1 MDKGGSVRALRW
13 FVIVLF
19 GISFAVSIFYK
30 DWIYSFVSF
39 VMFLLAA
46 CPERLR
52 SKRISFSA
60 WLNLVI
66 LLFVYMAIFLGEFK
80 DFYFRFWWWD
90 ILLHSFS
97 AVILGLFGFGIVY
110 FLNKKASD
118 SSLSPLFVAIFGFSF
133 AVMIG
138 AVWEIFEFFMDLFL
152 GFNMQKSGIVD
163 TMADLIVN
171 VIGAAVASSWSYL
184 SLKAR
189 SKETSNFFRKMI
201 DRK

>member
-1 MDKGGSVRALRW
+1 MNKGSFVRVLHW
-13 FVIVLF
+13 FVVVLF
-19 GISFAVSIFYK
+19 GVSFAISIFYK
-30 DWIYSFVSF
+30 DWIYAFVSF

-46 CPERLR
+46 CPDRFR

-66 LLFVYMAIFLGEFK
+66 LLFVYMAIFLGEFNN
-80 DFYFRFWWWD
+80 FYFRFWWWD

-118 SSLSPLFVAIFGFSF
+118 SRLSPLFVAIFGFSF

-138 AVWEIFEFFMDLFL
+138 AVWEIFEFFMDFFFGL
-152 GFNMQKSGIVD
+152 NMQKTGIVD

-171 VIGAAVASSWSYL
+171 VIGAAVASSWGYL
-184 SLKAR
+184 SLKVR
-189 SKETSNFFRKMI
+189 SKETSSFFRDMI